1 MPRIGDD
8 LSLEPSL
15 DEEDYIHEDEEC
27 ERDYDEYDLEYDP
40 MDYSKLLR
48 RK

>member
-15 DEEDYIHEDEEC
+15 FEEDYIIEE
-27 ERDYDEYDLEYDP
+27 ESDDDSEYDAI
-40 MDYSKLLR
+40 DYSNLVGR
-48 RK
+48 

>member
-15 DEEDYIHEDEEC
+15 FEEDYIIEERWSFVVFL
-27 ERDYDEYDLEYDP
+27 EESDDDYE
-40 MDYSKLLR
+40 
-48 RK
+48 